1 MRLTTLAACALFS
14 AAVLSAAPTFASF
27 NYAGTPLNWG
37 GCTAAPGCTATVVF
51 NYDGSIVNLD
61 PYNTPLTSTL
71 TYNWASAGTAVSGSV
86 PGLGT
91 VYSEPVTGT
100 FAFSYN
106 AGGTTENLLTLDFSS
121 AQAILVYYSWTN
133 ELSLVLNST
142 TSGGTAPVMTSSI
155 LTFASGASTDW
166 SFVINF
172 GSKNPGVSGGSI
184 NSFTSQ
190 FDGIV
195 GTSPFPNGQVP
206 EPGSMLMAGM
216 GLLALGGLGG
226 LRKYL
231 QK

>member
-14 AAVLSAAPTFASF
+14 AVALSAAPTFASF
-27 NYAGTPLNWG
+27 NYAGTPLQWG
-37 GCTAAPGCTATVVF
+37 GCTTAPGCTATVTF
-51 NYDGSIVNLD
+51 NYDGSIVNVD

-71 TYNWASAGTAVSGSV
+71 TYTWASAGAAVSSTV

-91 VYSEPVTGT
+91 VYAEPVTGT
-100 FAFSYN
+100 FAFTYN
-106 AGGTTENLLTLDFSS
+106 DGGTTENLLTIDFSS
-121 AQAILVYYSWTN
+121 AQATLVYYSWTN

-142 TSGGTAPVMTSSI
+142 TSSGTAPVLTSSI

-166 SFVINF
+166 SFVVNF
-172 GSKNPGVSGGSI
+172 GSTNPGVTGGSI

-195 GTSPFPNGQVP
+195 GISPYPSGQVP
-206 EPGSMLMAGM
+206 EPASMFMAGM

-226 LRKYL
+226 LRKRF

>member
-1 MRLTTLAACALFS
+1 MRLTTLAACALLS
-14 AAVLSAAPTFASF
+14 AVALSAAPTFASF

-37 GCTAAPGCTATVVF
+37 GCTTAPGCTATVVF

-71 TYNWASAGTAVSGSV
+71 TYNWAPVGAAVSGTV

-106 AGGTTENLLTLDFSS
+106 AGGTVENLLTVDFSS
-121 AQAILVYYSWTN
+121 AQAVLVYYSWTN

-142 TSGGTAPVMTSSI
+142 TSGGTAPVLTSSI
-155 LTFASGASTDW
+155 LTFASGAATDW

-172 GSKNPGVSGGSI
+172 GSTNPGVSGGYI

-195 GTSPFPNGQVP
+195 GTSPYPSGQVP
-206 EPGSMLMAGM
+206 EPASMLMAGM
-216 GLLALGGLGG
+216 GLLAIGGLTG
-226 LRKYL
+226 LRKHFR
-231 QK
+231 K